1 MKTSTYRQEWLT
13 VLLAAGL
20 ALAVLAAGA
29 RASTPS
35 STGSGT
41 SGTSSGAGTGTGSGA
56 GSSSSPDSG
65 SVDFGNFMD
74 LGSSGSAFGGGFGS
88 TTGGTTTGANQQS
101 TVGVKSMNIPGVL
114 GVVPTMFRRNASAL
128 MLGALAA
135 NGKPATPAE
144 PGEVKRLAETLAAAD
159 DSARKA
165 AAQRLAELG
174 DTAAGTLADLL
185 RDPQTPRALRAA
197 AAEGLR
203 AIGRPATPALL
214 RVLADENPYVRA
226 TTAEVLGAIG
236 DRTAVRSLTQSLGD
250 REPAV
255 RDRAAWALGLLGD
268 PGVAPSLADLLR
280 RDASLDVRMTAVTSL
295 GRLSC
300 RAAVEPLIEGLQ
312 GEPARLRA
320 TSARALG
327 GMGEMLASGVRG
339 EICRSKA
346 GEALMIA
353 LKDKDLAVRAAAID
367 ALGTLKEQRA
377 VDPLA
382 AFADDPQ
389 LGPSAVRAIGRI
401 GTNHARRTLEKL
413 ASLGPDDALGAAAQE
428 ALAQMRE
435 R

>member
-1 MKTSTYRQEWLT
+1 MLGQIYSHKLLSA
-13 VLLAAGL
+13 LLAAGL

-29 RASTPS
+29 PASTPS
-35 STGSGT
+35 ATGSGT
-41 SGTSSGAGTGTGSGA
+41 GGTSSGAGAGLGSGA
-56 GSSSSPDSG
+56 GSSSLDSG
-65 SVDFGNFMD
+65 SVNFGNFMD
-74 LGSSGSAFGGGFGS
+74 LGSSGSAFGSGFGS
-88 TTGGTTTGANQQS
+88 TTGGTTTGANQPS

-135 NGKPATPAE
+135 NGKPATPTE
-144 PGEVKRLAETLAAAD
+144 PGEVRRLAETLAAAD

-185 RDPQTPRALRAA
+185 RDPQTPRPLRAA

-255 RDRAAWALGLLGD
+255 RDKAAWALGLLGD

-320 TSARALG
+320 SSARALG

-367 ALGTLKEQRA
+367 SLGALKEQRA

-382 AFADDPQ
+382 TFAADPQ
-389 LGPSAVRAIGRI
+389 LSPSAVQAIGRI

-413 ASLGPDDALGAAAQE
+413 VSLGPDDALGAAARE
-428 ALAQMRE
+428 ALAQMRQ
-435 R
+435 RP

>member
-1 MKTSTYRQEWLT
+1 LLSA
-13 VLLAAGL
+13 LLAAGL

-35 STGSGT
+35 STNSGT
-41 SGTSSGAGTGTGSGA
+41 SGTAAGAGTGTGSGA
-56 GSSSSPDSG
+56 GSSSSLDSG

-74 LGSSGSAFGGGFGS
+74 LGTSGSAFGSGLGS
-88 TTGGTTTGANQQS
+88 TTGGTTTGANQPS

-135 NGKPATPAE
+135 NGKPVTPAE
-144 PGEVKRLAETLAAAD
+144 PGEVRRLAESMAAAD
-159 DSARKA
+159 ESARQA

-185 RDPQTPRALRAA
+185 RDPQAPRPLRAA

-236 DRTAVRSLTQSLGD
+236 DRTAVRSLTRILGD

-255 RDRAAWALGLLGD
+255 RDKAAWALGLLGD
-268 PGVAPSLADLLR
+268 SQAATSLADLLR
-280 RDASLDVRMTAVTSL
+280 RDASLDVRMTAVTAL
-295 GRLSC
+295 GHLSC
-300 RAAVEPLIEGLQ
+300 RASVEPLLEGLQ

-339 EICRSKA
+339 EICRSRA

-367 ALGTLKEQRA
+367 ALGALKEQRA

-389 LGPSAVRAIGRI
+389 LGPSAVQAIGRI

-413 ASLGPDDALGAAAQE
+413 ASLGPDDAIGAAARE